1 MLKNKLNWKDFKIEI
16 KNTNFS
22 NELLESKL
30 DIFWREVIEIKLSEN
45 QQVWLLFKLQWG
57 NSKHVTIGKLVKLN
71 KEDKDYLFKYIL
83 TNMEDKSEYYKELT
97 IKNMIFS
104 YTIKKGRAKD
114 KINFDS
120 VNSGLISNLEYQYFH
135 HHKLPITMDPLKYGK
150 LLKQIDNI
158 YFVQINRTNTAVITK
173 NEDFNKVEFFKEGE
187 LIYEY
192 KDHKVDN
199 LTFVR
204 SILNKHYTFKDNK
217 LVILT
222 IEKNC

>member
-1 MLKNKLNWKDFKIEI
+1 
-16 KNTNFS
+16 
-22 NELLESKL
+22 
-30 DIFWREVIEIKLSEN
+30 
-45 QQVWLLFKLQWG
+45 
-57 NSKHVTIGKLVKLN
+57 
-71 KEDKDYLFKYIL
+71 
-83 TNMEDKSEYYKELT
+83 MEDKSEYYKELT